1 MKGAT
6 LAVAV
11 AAVLANALAE
21 RPGATD
27 ATSAAHEARLRP
39 W

>member
-1 MKGAT
+1 VKGAT
-6 LAVAV
+6 LAVAG
-11 AAVLANALAE
+11 AAVLADPLAE

-27 ATSAAHEARLRP
+27 MTFAAHEARLRP